1 VRELAHRAHLIA
13 LLAFIGLLPGQA
25 LANQAPIIDELS
37 ASPSVPAP
45 DEIVTLTLRAH
56 DPDCADTCTSEC
68 GTAIDAGLTAWSAT
82 GGTFLGQDNGV
93 ESSPYVA
100 TAQWQAPSS
109 EGTYTISVFVSD
121 NGGFFCGGR
130 LDVTPTL
137 DIQVA
142 TQTSEPPV
150 IDSLTATPLQLLSG
164 QTSDL
169 LCSATDPD
177 GDPVSYSWDTDSG
190 TVTPGVGGAAVFTA
204 GDPGVATVT
213 CTATDPGGAFGLDTI
228 ALSVTGAVADSM
240 ITSGLITPRRLS
252 ADPWGNVYVVDRSP
266 TGPRSSIATGSQCP
280 S

>member
-1 VRELAHRAHLIA
+1 VR
-13 LLAFIGLLPGQA
+13 
-25 LANQAPIIDELS
+25 
-37 ASPSVPAP
+37 
-45 DEIVTLTLRAH
+45 
-56 DPDCADTCTSEC
+56 
-68 GTAIDAGLTAWSAT
+68 
-82 GGTFLGQDNGV
+82 
-93 ESSPYVA
+93 
-100 TAQWQAPSS
+100 AQWQAPSS

-252 ADPWGNVYVVDRSP
+252 ADPWGNVYVVDRSV
-266 TGPRSSIATGSQCP
+266 GGIAVVNLFTEQLVYTINLPDVTSVAVDWNNDLLVGGTNGAQIVDRDGQPVSVVTLGGGLGEVSDVAVDP
-280 S
+280 VGRKYGVLHRKAGRVGVYDEFGAPLAAFG